1 MGVSRGF
8 ARLDSSGVTDRSS
21 QPMGVQQITVH
32 DDERGAKQV
41 RGDAATQAILRATH
55 DLIVD
60 EGYVNLTIDAVA
72 RRAGVARSTIYRRW
86 STKQALVVDAARIEL
101 KELEIPDIGS
111 FREEIRMYMMGRL
124 SWFLD
129 DESTRA
135 TEASLAALAEDPSTE
150 ATFGARTEMLI
161 APVVAAAERAKLRGE
176 IRQDV
181 DAAALKGLVAG
192 PLTFTA
198 NYLRIT
204 PDIGLVDA
212 VIDII
217 CRGVAPDGDTI

>member
-1 MGVSRGF
+1 MGDNQVSDLGGEQR
-8 ARLDSSGVTDRSS
+8 T
-21 QPMGVQQITVH
+21 
-32 DDERGAKQV
+32 KQV
-41 RGDAATQAILRATH
+41 RGDAATEAILRATH

-60 EGYVNLTIDAVA
+60 EGYANLTIEAVA
-72 RRAGVARSTIYRRW
+72 ARAGVARSTIYRRW
-86 STKQALVVDAARIEL
+86 PTKQALVVDAARIEL
-101 KELEIPDIGS
+101 KELEIPDVGS

-129 DESTRA
+129 DESTKA

-150 ATFGARTEMLI
+150 AVFGARTEALI
-161 APVVAAAERAKLRGE
+161 TPVVRAAERAKARGE

-181 DAAALKGLVAG
+181 DIDALKGLVAG

-204 PDIGLVDA
+204 PDLHLVDA
-212 VIDII
+212 VVDII
-217 CRGVAPDGDTI
+217 CRGVAPDGDPR